1 MITFWVSWNGWPHLF
16 FLLFRCRKAAY
27 IILRRWKLA
36 PLVIWIGPVS
46 GTLELFLLE
55 STKIMNL
62 EILIKKYLI
71 FYWWN
76 AASKL
81 NTLAS
86 CYDRKCFCR
95 TWILWRSFPYRLG
108 EWDKGYI
115 YIISWLEQ
123 GCCFCEQ
130 LQHWEILAGKKI
142 LCILFCNLFMNSS
155 YAYFLIKNL
164 FCSLEL
170 KIELFFYSGTGTT
183 VCSLCS
189 RSDPQTWRQHCCMY
203 SILIL
208 AICFLSLL
216 SLYIS
221 MPGKKSVNTSNYL
234 LIASL
239 LKKKRNIF
247 TKEN

>member
-1 MITFWVSWNGWPHLF
+1 
-16 FLLFRCRKAAY
+16 
-27 IILRRWKLA
+27 
-36 PLVIWIGPVS
+36 
-46 GTLELFLLE
+46 
-55 STKIMNL
+55 
-62 EILIKKYLI
+62 
-71 FYWWN
+71 
-76 AASKL
+76 
-81 NTLAS
+81 
-86 CYDRKCFCR
+86 
-95 TWILWRSFPYRLG
+95 
-108 EWDKGYI
+108 
-115 YIISWLEQ
+115 
-123 GCCFCEQ
+123 
-130 LQHWEILAGKKI
+130 LAGKKI

-221 MPGKKSVNTSNYL
+221 MPGKKISKHLKL
-234 LIASL
+234 LTYCIL
-239 LKKKRNIF
+239 V
-247 TKEN
+247 KEKEEHFH

>member
-95 TWILWRSFPYRLG
+95 TWILWRSFPYRLR

-142 LCILFCNLFMNSS
+142 LCILFCKLFMNSS

-170 KIELFFYSGTGTT
+170 KIELFFLFRHGDHSVLFMFPLRSSDLETTLLYVLHSYSGYMLSFPAFSVHFNARKKISKHLKLLTY
-183 VCSLCS
+183 C
-189 RSDPQTWRQHCCMY
+189 
-203 SILIL
+203 IL
-208 AICFLSLL
+208 
-216 SLYIS
+216 
-221 MPGKKSVNTSNYL
+221 V
-234 LIASL
+234 
-239 LKKKRNIF
+239 
-247 TKEN
+247 KEKEEHFH